1 MDFVA
6 NAVAVHGYLVLFVVV
21 LMEAVGF
28 PVPAAP
34 ALNLAGG
41 AAARGALLP
50 AGCVGAAR
58 SAIMLGD
65 TLMYTLGRLTGW
77 WLLSLLCRISLN
89 PEACILQSAE
99 SFNRRGRVV
108 QEKLT
113 VDD

>member
-34 ALNLAGG
+34 ARILAGG

-50 AGCVGAAR
+50 AACVGAAL

-65 TLMYTLGRLTGW
+65 TLMYSLGRLTGW
-77 WLLSLLCRISLN
+77 WLLSLRCCISLN
-89 PEACILQSAE
+89 PEACSLQSAD
-99 SFNRRGRVV
+99 SFYRRGRVLLV
-108 QEKLT
+108 
-113 VDD
+113 VVMFF

>member
-34 ALNLAGG
+34 ALILAGG
-41 AAARGALLP
+41 AAARGARLP
-50 AGCVGAAR
+50 AGCVGAAL

-77 WLLSLLCRISLN
+77 WLLSLLCRISLFLVV
-89 PEACILQSAE
+89 CFLLSVV
-99 SFNRRGRVV
+99 SFFRC
-108 QEKLT
+108 
-113 VDD
+113 